1 MLRSMPTR
9 PTTRRT
15 YALLAGALVVAF
27 ALGLA
32 VLGTTPAWAQGAEG
46 IVGYDVAI
54 DIEPSGAILVTEVI
68 EYDFG
73 SNERHGIFRDLPDR
87 LYYDDTHDRVYEFD
101 ILEVSGSPGTPDQY
115 EEEHPGGGIL
125 RLRIGDPDRTI
136 DGSHTYTIRYRVQGA
151 LNAFPDHDELNWNVV
166 GGGWDVSVARIATRV
181 TAPEPIERVA
191 CYAGPVGSTL
201 ECSRAGLD
209 GGVAVFSHPAL
220 DAHEAMTVVVA
231 IPKGAVPEPTPI
243 LEERWSFRRAF
254 TISPLTLGATGV
266 VAAIVAAGLGWVAMT
281 NRDRRWAGSRVNAV
295 FGGGASTEE
304 PVPLFDDAPYPVEYE
319 LPEGMHPGLVGTLVD
334 ENAQPLDVTATI
346 VDLGVRGYLRIEE
359 VPKEGLFGKDDWRL
373 FRLREADEGDLLRY
387 EQLLLDGLFEDGDE
401 VLLSGLK
408 DKFVSRLNK
417 VRDAL
422 YDETV
427 ARGWF
432 KRNPESVRTTWLV
445 IALIVLAAGIGLEWG
460 AIALTHIALVP
471 IPIVIGGIVLL
482 AIHRTTAR
490 RTAQG
495 TAALWRVRGF
505 RRFIET
511 AEDERSRFAEEAQ
524 LFYSF
529 LPYAIVFG
537 LTERWARA
545 FEGLAQAPDTAGGG
559 WYVSSHP
566 FAVASFTSSMN
577 SFAVASTGTISSTPG
592 SSGSGF
598 SGGSSGGGGGGGGGG
613 SW

>member
-1 MLRSMPTR
+1 MLRSMIPR
-9 PTTRRT
+9 QVLGRSGV
-15 YALLAGALVVAF
+15 LLAAIVAVALTL
-27 ALGLA
+27 ALSLTG
-32 VLGTTPAWAQGAEG
+32 VPAWAQGTES
-46 IVGYDVAI
+46 ITGYAVAI
-54 DIEPSGAILVTEVI
+54 EIEPSGAILVTEEIV
-68 EYDFG
+68 YDFG
-73 SNERHGIFRDLPDR
+73 SNERHGILRDIPDR
-87 LYYDDTHDRVYEFD
+87 LYYDQTHDRVYEFD

-136 DGSHTYTIRYRVQGA
+136 DGAHTYTIRYRVRGA
-151 LNAFPDHDELNWNVV
+151 LNGFPDHDELNWNVV
-166 GGGWDVSVARIATRV
+166 GGGWDVPIARISARV
-181 TAPEPIERVA
+181 AAPEPIERVA

-201 ECSRAGLD
+201 ECARAGLES
-209 GGVAVFSHPAL
+209 GVAVFAHPAL

-231 IPKGAVPEPTPI
+231 LPKGAVPEPALI
-243 LEERWSFRRAF
+243 LEERWSLRRAF
-254 TISPLTLGATGV
+254 TINPLTVGATG
-266 VAAIVAAGLGWVAMT
+266 IVAALVATGLGWVTMT
-281 NRDRRWAGSRVNAV
+281 NRDRRWGGSRVNAV
-295 FGGGASTEE
+295 FGGRGATEE
-304 PVPLFDDAPYPVEYE
+304 LVPFFDDAPYPVEYE
-319 LPEGMHPGLVGTLVD
+319 LPEGMRPGLVGTLVD

-359 VPKEGLFGKDDWRL
+359 VPKEGWFGKDDWRL
-373 FRLREADEGDLLRY
+373 TRLREADEGGLLRY

-401 VLLSGLK
+401 VLLSTLK
-408 DKFVSRLNK
+408 DTFVSRLNK

-432 KRNPESVRTTWLV
+432 KRNPESVRNTWLV
-445 IALIVLAAGIGLEWG
+445 IALVVLAAGIALEWG
-460 AIALTHIALVP
+460 AIALTRLALVP
-471 IPIVIGGIVLL
+471 IPLILGGVALL
-482 AIHRTTAR
+482 AMHRTTAR

-545 FEGLAQAPDTAGGG
+545 FEGLAQAPDAAGGG

-566 FAVASFTSSMN
+566 FAVSSFTSSMN